1 LSSASTDTST
11 DASAESGSL
20 GLGLFESEVFVAGAV
35 VAVLFVMVVP
45 LPSYLLDLFLATDI
59 ALSLG
64 VLLTAFYARRPL
76 EFAIFP
82 GLLLTTTL
90 LRLSLN
96 VASTRLILGNARAGA
111 LIDAFGEFVVAGNYV
126 VGAIIF
132 LVLVIINFVVI
143 TKGTERISEVAARF
157 TLDAM
162 PGKQMA
168 IDADLN
174 SGLIDEEEA
183 RQRRDEVTK
192 EADFYG
198 AMDGASK
205 FVRGEAIA
213 GILIT
218 AINVV
223 GGLVI
228 GVTQQEMG
236 LGEAA
241 GTFTLLSIGDGLVS
255 QIPALLVSTAAGI
268 IVSRASGDEGS
279 LASEMKGQ
287 LLDKP
292 PPLLIT
298 AIFLAIMGFVPGLP
312 VMPFWLLS
320 GGVFLL
326 WYFRSQEEKEKA
338 EAEAER
344 RKAEEAAEADE
355 EENPS
360 DLLLVDPLELEIG
373 YGLISLVDP
382 DQGGDLLERV
392 KMLRKQLAEE
402 LGIVIPPVRIRDNVD
417 MDSNSYVIKLR
428 GNPIG
433 EGEVMPGYK
442 LALLP
447 DDVEEVPPGIE
458 VEDPTFGLP
467 AVWVAERNLS
477 EAERMGLTVIEPPAV
492 ISTHLLEELRKN
504 AYRLLDRQEVREML
518 DKVEERA
525 PALVDELVPDLLSL
539 GSIRKVLQR
548 LLEERV
554 PIRDLV
560 TILETLADHA
570 PQTQTVEVLTEHCR
584 AALAPTIT
592 REFSGPE
599 DRIQAFVL
607 DPALEQHLL
616 EKAESGSLDANTLG
630 LQPERADALVEAVDE
645 KAKQLIG
652 NDRAPVLLISPV
664 LRATVYRFL
673 EPMVSDITVLSYND
687 LTPDAPVDVVDQVS
701 IPTAASN
708 SSSPADLSA
717 AADPSHAAVE
727 AVGG

>member
-1 LSSASTDTST
+1 MPSPSAPPDSSA
-11 DASAESGSL
+11 APESG
-20 GLGLFESEVFVAGAV
+20 LFAARTLDSEVAVATAV
-35 VAVLFVMVVP
+35 VAILFVMVVP
-45 LPSYLLDLFLATDI
+45 LPSFLLDFLLATDI

-64 VLLTAFYARRPL
+64 VLLTAFYATRPL

-90 LRLSLN
+90 FRLSLN
-96 VASTRLILGNARAGA
+96 VASTRLILGEAEAGA
-111 LIDAFGEFVVAGNYV
+111 LINAFGQFVVAGNYV

-174 SGLIDEEEA
+174 SGLIDEKEA
-183 RQRRDEVTK
+183 KKRREQVTQ

-205 FVRGEAIA
+205 FVKGEAIA

-218 AINVV
+218 GINVV

-228 GVTQQEMG
+228 GVAQHGMSIT
-236 LGEAA
+236 EATGA
-241 GTFTLLSIGDGLVS
+241 FTRLSIGDGLVS
-255 QIPALLVSTAAGI
+255 QIPALLISTAAGI
-268 IVSRASGDEGS
+268 IVSRASGKEGS

-287 LLDKP
+287 LVEKL

-298 AIFLAIMGFVPGLP
+298 GSFLILMGLVPALP
-312 VMPFWLLS
+312 LVPFWLL
-320 GGVFLL
+320 GAGVLGL
-326 WYFRSQEEKEKA
+326 WYTRSREERA
-338 EAEAER
+338 EAQAEAER
-344 RKAEEAAEADE
+344 REAEAQAEADDE
-355 EENPS
+355 ETPS

-417 MDSNSYVIKLR
+417 MDSNQYVIKLR

-433 EGEVMPGYK
+433 SGEVMPGYK

-447 DDVEEVPPGIE
+447 DNVDEVPPGIR

-467 AVWVAERNLS
+467 AVWVAEHNLS

-492 ISTHLLEELRKN
+492 ITTHLLEELRKN
-504 AYRLLDRQEVREML
+504 AYRLLDRQEVQEML
-518 DKVEERA
+518 DKVRETA

-560 TILETLADHA
+560 TILEALADHA

-599 DRIQAFVL
+599 GRIKAFVI
-607 DPALEQHLL
+607 DPSLEQHLL
-616 EKAESGSLDANTLG
+616 EQAEQGALDANTLG
-630 LQPERADALVEAVDE
+630 LQPERAEALVEAVDE
-645 KAKQLIG
+645 KARHLIG
-652 NDRAPVLLISPV
+652 NDRAPVLLTSPV
-664 LRATVYRFL
+664 LRATLYQFL

-687 LTPDAPVDVVDQVS
+687 LTADAPVDVVDQVS
-701 IPTAASN
+701 IPTGT
-708 SSSPADLSA
+708 SSSAGAGLSPMTQ
-717 AADPSHAAVE
+717 PSS
-727 AVGG
+727 